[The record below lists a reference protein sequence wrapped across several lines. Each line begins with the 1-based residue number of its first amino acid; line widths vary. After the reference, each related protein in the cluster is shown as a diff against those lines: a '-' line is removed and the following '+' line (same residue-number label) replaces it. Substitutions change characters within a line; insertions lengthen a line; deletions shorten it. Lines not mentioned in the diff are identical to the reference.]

1 MMRFFNTIA
10 AATCIFTLMGCSVG
24 EEVARDK
31 ARDVVDPIVAK
42 QFPGVP
48 VKPITD
54 CVIDNASLQEILT
67 LSAAAGT
74 GNNAKAAEVVVDIV
88 RRPDTVKCI
97 AVKGL
102 PSLLQGLG

>member
-1 MMRFFNTIA
+1 MQILRSTCLCIA
-10 AATCIFTLMGCSVG
+10 AIVLMGCSVG

>member
-1 MMRFFNTIA
+1 MQILRTTYLSIA
-10 AATCIFTLMGCSVG
+10 AVTLMGCSVG

-48 VKPITD
+48 AKPITD

-74 GNNAKAAEVVVDIV
+74 SNNAKAVEVVVDIV

-102 PSLLQGLG
+102 PSLLQGLA